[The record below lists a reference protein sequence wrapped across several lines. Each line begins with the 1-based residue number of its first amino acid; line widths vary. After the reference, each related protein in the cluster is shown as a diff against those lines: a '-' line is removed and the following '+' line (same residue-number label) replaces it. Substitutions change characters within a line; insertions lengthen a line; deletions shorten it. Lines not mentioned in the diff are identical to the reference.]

1 MTLPESLEVGVVV
14 DLELY
19 VEAALRVWHDV
30 IPLVARQVSTK
41 FHLHGKKKH
50 ALLGSFQVI
59 DDPSF
64 TWP

>member
-19 VEAALRVWHDV
+19 VEAPLRVWHDV
-30 IPLVARQVSTK
+30 IALVTCQVSTK
-41 FHLHGKKKH
+41 FDLHGKKKH
-50 ALLGSFQVI
+50 ALLGIV
-59 DDPSF
+59 DPSF